1 MKRAVFGLLLLLLS
15 VMPAVAQD
23 IPADAAVLYTG
34 SRLIQVTGDGDQVT
48 ATGIDIPAAAQH
60 ILPSVGVDYMRL
72 SPNGAQLAFAD
83 PHPESAETLE
93 MRLRLTS
100 PDGGDCCMDVTA
112 PNDAPPEGVLVGP
125 FSPDG
130 SRLVAIFFSGIYNPD
145 AAQQSFIAIVDT
157 ATGEVVRSFDTNA
170 VLNSIGAVFGEWN
183 DSGILLAPDC
193 VACGGTPSGLFFT
206 MNPES
211 GQTVR
216 SDIFFTRMGDILSN
230 GEIVASSRDESRPT
244 AEAEA
249 LFPPNNVII
258 YSSGGAPNPNDII
271 YFDPEWLNLPQPR
284 WGMNGDAYLLYDSMS
299 GEAVAVFRDGTE
311 ARATLATGLAVIG
324 GTRSGWL
331 LHQAFGENR
340 GLMHISVVDGSVQS
354 QLVTVDGN
362 SPEQVNAVL
371 QLPPIG
377 SESLPPPQPVI
388 K

>member
-1 MKRAVFGLLLLLLS
+1 MKRAVLGLLLLMLS
-15 VMPAVAQD
+15 VTVSVAQD
-23 IPADAAVLYTG
+23 IPDDAAVLYTG
-34 SRLIQVTGDGDQVT
+34 SRLVQVTGDGDQVT
-48 ATGIDIPAAAQH
+48 ATGIDIPAEAQH
-60 ILPSVGVDYMRL
+60 ILPSVSADYMRL
-72 SPNGAQLAFAD
+72 SPNGTQLAFAD
-83 PHPESAETLE
+83 PHPESTSALE

-100 PDGGDCCMDVTA
+100 PDGTGCCIDVAT

-130 SRLVAIFFSGIYNPD
+130 SQLVAIFFSGVYNPD
-145 AAQQSFIAIVDT
+145 AMQQSFIAIVDT
-157 ATGEVVRSFDTNA
+157 ASGDVVRSFDTNT

-193 VACGGTPSGLFFT
+193 VACGGARSGLFFT

-244 AEAEA
+244 AEADA

-258 YSSGGAPNPNDII
+258 YSSGGAPNPDDII
-271 YFDPEWLNLPQPR
+271 YFDPEWLNLPQPK
-284 WGMNGDAYLLYDSMS
+284 WGIDGNAYLLYDSMN

-311 ARATLATGLAVIG
+311 VNGSLATGLAVIG
-324 GTRSGWL
+324 GTPGGWL
-331 LHQAFGENR
+331 VHQAFGDNR
-340 GLMHISVVDGSVQS
+340 GVLHLSIVDGSLQS
-354 QLVTVDGN
+354 QPVTVDG
-362 SPEQVNAVL
+362 SSLGQVNAVL
-371 QLPPIG
+371 QLPRIG
-377 SESLPPPQPVI
+377 TGSLPPPQPVI